1 MTTFGILAARNG
13 KIIVAH
19 SSHEARS
26 LAQKARR
33 QKEKQEKAQKEPLE
47 EGVLPTSLLQQPRK
61 NPSAASLAQKKR
73 RGREKQEKEQIARS
87 VIPTTLIQPEALCC
101 NEGRNQF
108 FTDRARARMSL
119 SQRQRRSRELNQH
132 LSKPR
137 GAPLGQAEKEPSRMN
152 TVVMGSNKR
161 IGSLRTPSTSD
172 ENEMSIPAP
181 DISSDEY
188 TDYEYSSDEEVDDE
202 YENVLKAV
210 GNIPAVNF
218 NETGR
223 NYLGKMDVPCSFC
236 GALHWIDEKLTE
248 SSFKNPKFGKC
259 CHKGK
264 FNLPA
269 LCTPPDSLRELF
281 EGDDDKS
288 KTFRENIRS
297 LNTANAFTSL
307 GCKYDTRVSKEG
319 GPPCFSI
326 HGELRHNS
334 GSLTPKEGEDAIYSQ
349 LYIYDP
355 SHALAIREKRNP
367 NLSREVLK
375 IIQDTLLEHNIFI
388 TKFRQAHD
396 ILRDNEVSSQNP
408 VQVSLHFNENSDKRR
423 YNMPTAEEVSVIVPE
438 KPSDIKAPCDILL
451 HLKAGKGFTRINEC
465 HPTYLPLHYVLLF
478 PYGELGWS
486 TELAQWDGKDFT
498 KINLSQMQFYS
509 YYLFQ
514 RHSEYSTI
522 LRGGKLFQEF
532 LVDAWASTEQN
543 RLNFLRF
550 NQIKLRADQYA
561 LIIKMK
567 DAGLTPK
574 EGGSPCILPSSY
586 IGSPRNMYEIY

>member
-1 MTTFGILAARNG
+1 MSPPSCCSIELTKQLQY
-13 KIIVAH
+13 H
-19 SSHEARS
+19 PSARS

-33 QKEKQEKAQKEPLE
+33 QKEKQEKAQKEPRCSPNKSSSTTQKEPISSIL
-47 EGVLPTSLLQQPRK
+47 GT
-61 NPSAASLAQKKR
+61 KKR
-73 RGREKQEKEQIARS
+73 REREKQEKEQITHY

-101 NEGRNQF
+101 NEGR
-108 FTDRARARMSL
+108 DRAKNTRHKKIRT
-119 SQRQRRSRELNQH
+119 
-132 LSKPR
+132 
-137 GAPLGQAEKEPSRMN
+137 KEPQDHNVFEAAYEDQMN
-152 TVVMGSNKR
+152 TVAMGSNKR

-188 TDYEYSSDEEVDDE
+188 TDYEYSSDEEADDE

-210 GNIPAVNF
+210 GNILVVNF

-236 GALHWIDEKLTE
+236 GALHSIDEKLTE

-264 FNLPA
+264 VNLPA
-269 LCTPPDSLRELF
+269 LRTPPDSLRELF

-288 KTFRENIRS
+288 ETFRKNIRS
-297 LNTANAFTSL
+297 LNATNAFTNL
-307 GCKYDTRVSKEG
+307 GCKYDTRVSKGG

-355 SHALAIREKRNP
+355 SHALAIQEKRNP

-375 IIQDTLLEHNIFI
+375 IIQDKLLEHNIFI

-396 ILRDNEVSSQNP
+396 ILRDNEVSSQKP

-423 YNMPTAEEVSVIVPE
+423 YNLPTAKEVSVIIPE
-438 KPSDIKAPCDILL
+438 NPSDIKAPRDILL
-451 HLKAGKGFTRINEC
+451 HLKAGKGFTIINEW
-465 HPTYLPLHYVLLF
+465 HPSYLPLHYVLLF

-486 TELAQWDGKDFT
+486 TKLAQWDGKYFT
-498 KINLSQMQFYS
+498 KTNLSQMHFYS

-532 LVDAWASTEQN
+532 LVDAWASTEQS
-543 RLNFLRF
+543 RLNFMRF
-550 NQIKLRADQYA
+550 NQINLRADQYA
-561 LIIKMK
+561 SIIKMK

-574 EGGSPCILPSSY
+574 EGGTPCILPSSY